1 MKLKLATSFASVAVL
16 LLFCGPTFAHHGTNA
31 SYDTAKRITLKGT
44 VTEFAF
50 SNPHL
55 QIYFD
60 VKDES
65 TGKMVHWAGEVADA
79 PFQAKRSGWTKD
91 TLKPGDQITL
101 VGSPSRSGSNN
112 MVVRQVVLADGKTL
126 SGGGGGPGVE

>member
-1 MKLKLATSFASVAVL
+1 MRIKPATSFVL
-16 LLFCGPTFAHHGTNA
+16 VSGLLVFCGPSFAHHGTNA
-31 SYDTAKRITLKGT
+31 SYDNTKHISLKGT

-65 TGKMVHWAGEVADA
+65 TGKIVHWAGEIPDA

-91 TLKPGDQITL
+91 IMKAGDQIT
-101 VGSPSRSGSNN
+101 VNGSPSRSGSNN
-112 MVVRQVVLADGKTL
+112 MVVRQIVLADGRTL